1 MVNRPVRE
9 GDLGHGPVG
18 LEAALFLQRAQAH
31 ELRARDSE
39 VGVDGIVLVH
49 HGQKAAVLRT
59 GGDEVADRTV
69 FAAGEPG
76 DRSGHIGVAE
86 FDFRFAHGGLGG
98 IEVGLGAVVSSLSV
112 VAVLLAD
119 GVFLV
124 QRENTVQVLA
134 GLRELGL
141 RLFHD
146 AVGLTERRPVGIRLD
161 LEQQLPLLDILP
173 FVISAAHEDTRNLGP
188 YFDGTGTF
196 RLPRIGETDRDV
208 ALLDGHNAHER
219 RGKRGRPAL
228 LL

>member
-1 MVNRPVRE
+1 M
-9 GDLGHGPVG
+9 
-18 LEAALFLQRAQAH
+18 
-31 ELRARDSE
+31 
-39 VGVDGIVLVH
+39 
-49 HGQKAAVLRT
+49 
-59 GGDEVADRTV
+59 
-69 FAAGEPG
+69 
-76 DRSGHIGVAE
+76 AE

-98 IEVGLGAVVSSLSV
+98 IEVGLGAVVSGLSV

-188 YFDGTGTF
+188 YFDGGN
-196 RLPRIGETDRDV
+196 LPSAPHR
-208 ALLDGHNAHER
+208 
-219 RGKRGRPAL
+219 
-228 LL
+228 